1 MNTPRV
7 RVGTAVAGFAALSLL
22 FTACSTSGD
31 SSPDSADAVEPAE
44 GDGSDPDPVTLT
56 VTTFG
61 SMGLDDLYA
70 EYESANPHV
79 TIEATNI
86 DTGGNALTD
95 WQTKQAAGSGL
106 PDVQAVEEGWLSSVM
121 TVADSFTDLR
131 EYGADEIADRWV
143 PWKVDQ
149 ATDPEGR
156 IIGYGTDIG
165 PQGLCF
171 NGELLEEADMP
182 SDREG
187 FAELLGGE
195 EATWEKFFEVGR
207 QYHDASGKSWYDQSG
222 FVWNSMVNQLQEGY
236 YTEDGELNIEGND
249 ELRQRWDLL
258 AQAAADG
265 LSDNQ
270 TQWDWGGG
278 KAFVDGSFAVAV
290 CPGWML
296 GVIKGQIEA
305 GGGDASTGW
314 DFADVFPGGPANWG
328 GTFLTVPATSE
339 HPEEAAKLAE
349 WLTAADQ
356 QVAAFQAAGTFPSV
370 IEAQG
375 DPGVTGSSDLTAI
388 FNDAPVGEI
397 LAKRSEGIHAQF
409 KGPDDSVIQEQVF
422 GAAVQELDAGNA
434 DAETSWNDAVQLLGT
449 VVD

>member
-1 MNTPRV
+1 MNTSRA
-7 RVGTAVAGFAALSLL
+7 RKRAAVAGIATLSLL
-22 FTACSTSGD
+22 FTACSSSGGVSD
-31 SSPDSADAVEPAE
+31 SGSPDASAEPTNGE
-44 GDGSDPDPVTLT
+44 ESEPDPVTLT
-56 VTTFG
+56 ITTFG

-70 EYESANPHV
+70 EYEADNPHV
-79 TIEATNI
+79 TISATNI

-106 PDVQAVEEGWLSSVM
+106 PDIQAVEEGWLSKVM
-121 TVADSFTDLR
+121 TVSDSFTDLR
-131 EYGADEIADRWV
+131 DYGAEEIADRWV

-149 ATDPEGR
+149 ATDAEGR

-195 EATWEKFFEVGR
+195 EANWEKFFEGGR
-207 QYHDASGKSWYDQSG
+207 QYHDTSGKSWYDQSG
-222 FVWNSMVNQLQEGY
+222 FVWNSMVNQLEEGY
-236 YTEDGELNIEGND
+236 YTADGELNIEGNE

-290 CPGWML
+290 
-296 GVIKGQIEA
+296 
-305 GGGDASTGW
+305 
-314 DFADVFPGGPANWG
+314 
-328 GTFLTVPATSE
+328 
-339 HPEEAAKLAE
+339 
-349 WLTAADQ
+349 
-356 QVAAFQAAGTFPSV
+356 
-370 IEAQG
+370 
-375 DPGVTGSSDLTAI
+375 
-388 FNDAPVGEI
+388 
-397 LAKRSEGIHAQF
+397 
-409 KGPDDSVIQEQVF
+409 
-422 GAAVQELDAGNA
+422 
-434 DAETSWNDAVQLLGT
+434 
-449 VVD
+449 